1 MIIDHFWVQ
10 TDASLLA
17 KAVYFLACLLNSI
30 CIVVAEASYFF
41 LAVATTTG
49 AIALDAH
56 KKGCAAEIN
65 PGWGLFA
72 ILLFVFSTFPWMFV
86 SRLLRWPLEKLV
98 LRTRYWNSCR
108 EQDKINNISNLQKF
122 LHQRHQ
128 RRIPR
133 VWLGLRCHLSLSFP
147 SLNPGGAGG

>member
-30 CIVVAEASYFF
+30 CSMVAEASYFF

-49 AIALDAH
+49 SIALDAH

-72 ILLFVFSTFPWMFV
+72 ILLFVFSTYVVMMMV
-86 SRLLRWPLEKLV
+86 
-98 LRTRYWNSCR
+98 
-108 EQDKINNISNLQKF
+108 
-122 LHQRHQ
+122 
-128 RRIPR
+128 
-133 VWLGLRCHLSLSFP
+133 
-147 SLNPGGAGG
+147 